1 MRRVI
6 LCGFLF
12 AVTAI
17 GLAPGAAAAEHQSS
31 CPNGYTAHA
40 VPQTEA
46 EMRQLPRIDAGL
58 DATPAPYTVQELI
71 DLGNSLDENDDGTF
85 CLKAVSNLSGASVN
99 QWGFF
104 YSARDNNTAAS

>member
-1 MRRVI
+1 MRHVI
-6 LCGFLF
+6 LGGFLF

-46 EMRQLPRIDAGL
+46 EMRQLPRIAAGL

-71 DLGNSLDENDDGTF
+71 DLGNLTDENDDGTF
-85 CLKAVSNLSGASVN
+85 CLKAVSNLRGASAN

-104 YSARDNNTAAS
+104 YLARDNNTAAS

>member
-12 AVTAI
+12 GVTAI
-17 GLAPGAAAAEHQSS
+17 VLAPGAAAAEHQSS
-31 CPNGYTAHA
+31 CPNGYTTHA

-46 EMRQLPRIDAGL
+46 ELRQLPRLNAGL

-71 DLGNSLDENDDGTF
+71 DQGNLIDENDDGTF
-85 CLKAVSNLSGASVN
+85 CLKAVSNLRGASVN

-104 YSARDNNTAAS
+104 YMARDNNTAAS

>member
-6 LCGFLF
+6 LGGFLF

-17 GLAPGAAAAEHQSS
+17 VLAPGAAAAERQSS
-31 CPNGYTAHA
+31 CPNGYFSRA
-40 VPQTEA
+40 VPQSE
-46 EMRQLPRIDAGL
+46 EELRELRRIDAGL

-71 DLGNSLDENDDGTF
+71 DLGNQIDENGDGTF
-85 CLKAVSNLSGASVN
+85 CLKAVSNLRGASFN

-104 YSARDNNTAAS
+104 YMAHDNNTAAS

>member
-1 MRRVI
+1 MRHVI

-17 GLAPGAAAAEHQSS
+17 VLAPDAAAAEHQSS
-31 CPNGYTAHA
+31 CPNGYSSHA

-46 EMRQLPRIDAGL
+46 ELRQLSRIDAGL

-71 DLGNSLDENDDGTF
+71 DMGNLIDENDDGTF
-85 CLKAVSNLSGASVN
+85 CLKAVSNLRGASVN

-104 YSARDNNTAAS
+104 YLARDNNTAAS